1 MMNVNAKEFFPLNVI
16 VENEIFDKLENDFV
30 KNNEWLFN
38 YEFQD
43 SEKVKNVDL
52 GKYYY
57 GIKDDKEQQVLKK
70 NKFEIKLETVREE
83 ITYEDILRN
92 K

>member
-1 MMNVNAKEFFPLNVI
+1 MNVNAKEFFPLNVI
-16 VENEIFDKLENDFV
+16 LENEMFDKLENDFV
-30 KNNEWLFN
+30 KNNDWLFN

-57 GIKDDKEQQVLKK
+57 GIKNDNEDKQVLKK

-83 ITYEDILRN
+83 ITYADILRN

>member
-1 MMNVNAKEFFPLNVI
+1 MNVNAKEFFPLNVI
-16 VENEIFDKLENDFV
+16 LENEMFDKLENDFV
-30 KNNEWLFN
+30 KNNDWLFN

-70 NKFEIKLETVREE
+70 NKFEKKLETVREE
-83 ITYEDILRN
+83 ITYADILRN

>member
-1 MMNVNAKEFFPLNVI
+1 MNVNAKEFFPLNVI

-30 KNNEWLFN
+30 KNNDWLFN

-83 ITYEDILRN
+83 LTYADILRN

>member
-83 ITYEDILRN
+83 ITYADILRN

>member
-16 VENEIFDKLENDFV
+16 VENEMFDKLENDFV
-30 KNNEWLFN
+30 KNNDWLFN

-83 ITYEDILRN
+83 ITYADILRN

>member
-1 MMNVNAKEFFPLNVI
+1 MNVNAKEFFPLNVI

-83 ITYEDILRN
+83 ITYADILRN

>member
-1 MMNVNAKEFFPLNVI
+1 MLNVNAEEFFPLIVI
-16 VENEIFDKLENDFV
+16 EENMMFDKLENDFV

-43 SEKVKNVDL
+43 SENVKNVDL
-52 GKYYY
+52 GKHYY

-83 ITYEDILRN
+83 ITYADILIN

>member
-1 MMNVNAKEFFPLNVI
+1 MNVNAKEFFPLNVI
-16 VENEIFDKLENDFV
+16 LENEMFDKLENDFV
-30 KNNEWLFN
+30 KNNDWLFN

-57 GIKDDKEQQVLKK
+57 GIKDDKEQQILKK
-70 NKFEIKLETVREE
+70 NKFDIKLETVREE
-83 ITYEDILRN
+83 ITYADILRN

>member
-1 MMNVNAKEFFPLNVI
+1 MNVNAKEFFPLNVI
-16 VENEIFDKLENDFV
+16 LENEMFDKLENDFV
-30 KNNEWLFN
+30 KNNDWLFN

-83 ITYEDILRN
+83 ITYADILRN

>member
-1 MMNVNAKEFFPLNVI
+1 MLNVNAKEFFPLNVI

-30 KNNEWLFN
+30 KNNDWLFN

-83 ITYEDILRN
+83 ITYADILRN

>member
-16 VENEIFDKLENDFV
+16 LENEMFDKLENDFV
-30 KNNEWLFN
+30 KNNDWLFN

-70 NKFEIKLETVREE
+70 NKFEKKLETVREE
-83 ITYEDILRN
+83 ITYADILRN